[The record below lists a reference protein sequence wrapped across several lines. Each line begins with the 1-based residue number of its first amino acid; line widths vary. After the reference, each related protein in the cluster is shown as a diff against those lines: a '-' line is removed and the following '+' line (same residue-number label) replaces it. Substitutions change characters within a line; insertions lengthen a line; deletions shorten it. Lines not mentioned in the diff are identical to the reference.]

1 MPGTPMLDR
10 YAAALCARVAEL
22 LAPYLDRVGGR
33 P

>member
-1 MPGTPMLDR
+1 MEATPMLDR
-10 YAAALCARVAEL
+10 YAATLCARVADL